1 MNVLTASQLAVSAL
15 MASTL
20 VAQPAGDSRTCP
32 YTAAE
37 VRLALNLEVAEGLP
51 AAPVAFPGGKRL
63 SCRYN
68 ALRGATASLWLT
80 QDAYDNPR
88 DPSIAM
94 MARMRAGT
102 FQPVA
107 DDADGAEFQEQGDL
121 TNATLHY
128 LRKGVQVEA
137 RVTIG
142 PRDAGF
148 AAMKGKLLK
157 LRRIP

>member
-68 ALRGATASLWLT
+68 ALRGATPSLWLT
-80 QDAYDNPR
+80 QDAYDK
-88 DPSIAM
+88 AM
-94 MARMRAGT
+94 
-102 FQPVA
+102 
-107 DDADGAEFQEQGDL
+107 
-121 TNATLHY
+121 NN
-128 LRKGVQVEA
+128 
-137 RVTIG
+137 
-142 PRDAGF
+142 
-148 AAMKGKLLK
+148 
-157 LRRIP
+157 